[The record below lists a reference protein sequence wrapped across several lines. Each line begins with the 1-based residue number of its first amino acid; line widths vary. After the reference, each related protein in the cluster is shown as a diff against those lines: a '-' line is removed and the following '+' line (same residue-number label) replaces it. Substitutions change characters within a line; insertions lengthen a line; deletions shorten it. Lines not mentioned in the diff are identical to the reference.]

1 MMIGMTR
8 VKIAITI
15 PEELLAK
22 VKVAVA
28 EGDAASVSA
37 YISDAVA
44 SHSER
49 RGLSAYVDALNVRFG
64 EPSPEAYAWADE
76 QLQPAA
82 AEPPAKRRVSR
93 STRAR

>member
-1 MMIGMTR
+1 MTR

-15 PEELLAK
+15 PEELLAQ

-28 EGDAASVSA
+28 KGEAASVSA

-49 RGLSAYVDALNVRFG
+49 RDLSTYLEALNARFG

-76 QLQPAA
+76 QLQPADGA
-82 AEPPAKRRVSR
+82 PPAKRRISR